1 MSKSDAQYRRE
12 LELEL
17 ERLTKEL
24 TDVRI
29 QKSKQRLRIEQLQQE
44 QNLLKDQLEDSS
56 NSNDK
61 ELRTGLAHQI
71 TTLTQV
77 VKQKKVEHHMVK
89 QEWEKSQEEYHQLK
103 RTVGLLQGANVVI
116 AHQNLVMQNEDDAS
130 LDEDLT
136 SMPPAAS
143 TQSKDFLHSMWGSM
157 KSNPNQP
164 QQQQQQQQS
173 SSSQQQQGIQ
183 QSGHSFRTAFAEG
196 LANEAAIQQTNHN
209 SNNNYNNNYFNVN
222 FESGYQTSFSK
233 DFETMPE
240 AGTTPASS
248 TDRGDAFHFHEDEEA
263 EAEAALEDDY
273 DANDDGGTVITEHT
287 KDSLQVYRKSKDES
301 RRPRKSRE
309 TNGTGGGLGTYFEN
323 DRKKGSSYTTKM
335 KGPDTTDRGA
345 IE

>member
-61 ELRTGLAHQI
+61 ELRTGLAHQL

-143 TQSKDFLHSMWGSM
+143 TPVVFGKVICWSAPGILVQELTILPTLSLNTYSIIVLQFLLLGS
-157 KSNPNQP
+157 
-164 QQQQQQQQS
+164 
-173 SSSQQQQGIQ
+173 
-183 QSGHSFRTAFAEG
+183 
-196 LANEAAIQQTNHN
+196 
-209 SNNNYNNNYFNVN
+209 
-222 FESGYQTSFSK
+222 
-233 DFETMPE
+233 
-240 AGTTPASS
+240 
-248 TDRGDAFHFHEDEEA
+248 
-263 EAEAALEDDY
+263 
-273 DANDDGGTVITEHT
+273 
-287 KDSLQVYRKSKDES
+287 
-301 RRPRKSRE
+301 
-309 TNGTGGGLGTYFEN
+309 
-323 DRKKGSSYTTKM
+323 
-335 KGPDTTDRGA
+335 
-345 IE
+345 